1 MKGNRLII
9 WFLIAGSLHQV
20 IHSKCIEH
28 SMSLVACLCVTTKRG
43 VQKAYTTLRRDHVS
57 LRWTVAKNR
66 EKTTAGKR
74 YCRQGKTSFCLTR
87 YLKGSNGCQIV
98 FKVFCSSYFNVCF
111 WCHKVL
117 ALTAGSSSFSPKKI
131 VQTCLAVL
139 LYVRVSRPRFVQ
151 LFLCLLYDIFFILH
165 GFLSKHHLLRFHFS
179 FSLVILSISRSG
191 NFKGDQPVGRDLK

>member
-9 WFLIAGSLHQV
+9 WFPIAGSLHQV
-20 IHSKCIEH
+20 IHSKCIKH
-28 SMSLVACLCVTTKRG
+28 SMSLVACLCVTTKRD

-66 EKTTAGKR
+66 KKTIVGKR

-111 WCHKVL
+111 WCHKFWPWLQVQVVSLLRKSYKPAWLYCFTCAFRVL
-117 ALTAGSSSFSPKKI
+117 ASFSYFY
-131 VQTCLAVL
+131 VYSMVFCLFSTV
-139 LYVRVSRPRFVQ
+139 
-151 LFLCLLYDIFFILH
+151 FFPSTIYWDFT
-165 GFLSKHHLLRFHFS
+165 FLSAWSYFRS
-179 FSLVILSISRSG
+179 QGAEISRG
-191 NFKGDQPVGRDLK
+191 PAGR